1 MEKENHDGIHSRMLN
16 HGREA
21 ASALVLGT
29 AQLGLDYGVANRNGR
44 PRPEEALEIVRRA
57 WEGGIRYFD
66 TAQAYGESET
76 VLGRCF
82 REMMGRIPGF
92 NPKVISKLH
101 PDIDPARMSAVI
113 KEIDASLDRL
123 GVEELWGFMLHRE
136 SCLDMGEEAL
146 SEMIRELKKEPRFR
160 YFGVS
165 VYSPE
170 YALRAL
176 GIDEVDFVQLP
187 YNVFDQRAFFQGV
200 FDFAREH
207 DKKVFVR
214 SIYLQGLLLMNPE
227 ELQGK
232 WTFSRSPLESFT
244 RYASSHRLPPKLL
257 ALAFVVRTAPGA
269 MFVIGAETPD
279 QVSENLTL
287 FQEAETVQSILL
299 AGVVLVEPDA
309 ACPPAV

>member
-1 MEKENHDGIHSRMLN
+1 MEKEKHDGIHSRMLN

-29 AQLGLDYGVANRNGR
+29 AQLGLDYGVANRTGR

-82 REMMGRIPGF
+82 REMMG
-92 NPKVISKLH
+92 
-101 PDIDPARMSAVI
+101 PARISSVI

-136 SCLDMGEEAL
+136 SSLDMGEEAL

-176 GIDEVDFVQLP
+176 ELMRLISSSCRIMSLTSVPFSKGF
-187 YNVFDQRAFFQGV
+187 
-200 FDFAREH
+200 
-207 DKKVFVR
+207 
-214 SIYLQGLLLMNPE
+214 SI
-227 ELQGK
+227 LQGK
-232 WTFSRSPLESFT
+232 SICSEHIFAGSPIDESGRPPGRVDLFKVSAGIFCPICLLSSLAPEIAGPGLCGTDCPWSDVRYWGRNPGSSLGKPDPLPGSRDRPLT
-244 RYASSHRLPPKLL
+244 RNAS
-257 ALAFVVRTAPGA
+257 
-269 MFVIGAETPD
+269 IG
-279 QVSENLTL
+279 
-287 FQEAETVQSILL
+287 FQ
-299 AGVVLVEPDA
+299 
-309 ACPPAV
+309 